1 MNIRIRSLLA
11 VIACTV
17 ACVVAAFAPTSSAAE
32 GVSRDHSQNSGVISP
47 ITSSSNN
54 KTTVDLSAA
63 WSRGESGTVG
73 IDANISISGGIS
85 SCLSS
90 ESPIRANAVLA
101 EGVRIEDAALA
112 DTLDS
117 WNASHADAGL
127 TIEGAT
133 SWVRVAEDG
142 SQSAAEQDGD
152 GVFQALKLV
161 VMPQDGASLEATDTI
176 DVAIPLTLSDDASA
190 RVLEQ
195 VDQGTARQPVF
206 FDAATAVMDEDGIA
220 SVKTV
225 PGFSLAVGDVE
236 MQACTPVLLCKDL
249 VQAQEASRTAR
260 AAGDAPWYIDAFT
273 LDSVY
278 SGTAKFDGDDKAGH
292 DSSSRNDVLRSYD
305 SVIYSTSYA
314 LMVEDGVGTARTGKL
329 RVSATLPLTDDL
341 MTWDLDS
348 MLWLKNAEVTTIA
361 GKQRVTGDV
370 VFGGESSI
378 PVAPSVGMLNFVAK
392 VRDISQGQEIVAPY
406 FSVQRYADD
415 GHSLSG
421 DQFECGTV
429 NGVHQSTPAKN
440 ADLKG
445 SAKGRFNAQLKA
457 EDNNN
462 RYTLTLQM
470 RSESGGL
477 KGMALPDEGSLIEV
491 DFQTDW
497 GQNLKAVKVNA
508 LGEAQSG
515 SSPWNNRVVLGED
528 DYGVTAPFGM
538 QPDGSHKTS
547 FNTIY
552 DSGAIGVK
560 EYKNDTG
567 NGTPATFTF
576 QIGAFNIDKQN
587 IDKVSANF
595 NASRTEETKNPD
607 YDSEVVYNFGSYLF
621 EVEAPQYGYDWH
633 TTWVEVTD
641 LRVEDTG
648 GAVSGDCYAEDDQC
662 SQIHSPGAPVEG
674 EHGFH
679 INYNTTIIHG
689 YTTERIE
696 DDGSLTVMN
705 SIPDGSNLD
714 GGSHSGIYEVSPGES
729 FVTASQNQ
737 YHFLDDDSTSYFSRK
752 DAPRYVTKFMKFD
765 DEVFEVNGD
774 MLDEVPIESAVFS
787 QDSGWLVH
795 GDAATTI
802 KYVTK
807 PGGWSSD
814 EELLTTHLDNDH
826 ATHFEDKPTGSL
838 SVHSSYEDAIASGNP
853 IVGVVYDILVDKQMM
868 EDHFA
873 YQKTGYRV
881 ATSLYVQI
889 RSVPMRIKTDAAVRD
904 GEAITKKDDPRLVGI
919 LTWDSTTSCVD
930 LYRTET
936 NALSGK
942 TEYVNTYAYRRR
954 SGTTTTLGKWQWA
967 HRSGLGT
974 FSDNIF
980 TGYKK
985 AEFDASGNVSKMAE
999 SAARLNV
1006 GYDNTPAAGGASFY
1020 VRLNGVDVKKEV
1032 AQQSEGLPKVNFNL
1046 DEGQRRVDFSIDAQ
1060 HTGSD
1065 LSRLTDTV
1073 TLTDTIPAGMNPV
1086 NPEGTTPEERWSIAY
1101 GGVYR
1106 QDGDTNGGAGGEWV
1120 ASGSD
1125 IVSTDASDTEA
1136 WKTMQSAMDRWADTK
1151 PTLSY
1156 TVDEQANDD
1165 GSTTLTWTFNNV
1177 PVSYNLPKIH
1187 YSVKL
1192 GSADDPF
1199 KDLANGDSLA
1209 NTVSASLAVSG
1220 AADSSSATVAVVR
1233 SQSAAVIKTPKVE
1246 QRNAEGTDPMG
1257 FDITFMNNADDDTAP
1272 LQLLSVVDI
1281 LPGADDGSWSTTAE
1295 GIRELEDYKLKN
1307 VSFNAAGFPEG
1318 QSLYMAYMIPR
1329 NLTRA
1334 EMRSMQAAGTLWGSM
1349 SNIEFG
1355 QDGWLYVRISFNA
1368 DGSLAA
1374 SSKQAVENT
1383 LDGREILAI
1392 GFFTLGTTP
1401 VPPGAV
1407 FSLSF
1412 DYGWDDAR
1420 TELLHNTSDTFTNTV
1435 TLEAQALKKAVSS
1448 KATTAPTPADVD
1460 FPFTKVDG
1468 DSTTVPLAGAEFKLF
1483 KWNGDGE
1490 APQDGLLNVEDP
1502 GSSWELVQTQESAED
1517 TGLVSFAKLK
1527 SGVYRLVE
1535 TKAPAG
1541 YFQPTGQWN
1550 VTVDALD
1557 DESPISIVAVADGA
1571 TMPPAFATTDSG
1583 SWQLPN
1589 YRPMD
1594 IPHAGG
1600 RGIAMFVA
1608 AGVAVSA
1615 VGFVVRAR
1623 LRRGGRL

>member
-1 MNIRIRSLLA
+1 M
-11 VIACTV
+11 
-17 ACVVAAFAPTSSAAE
+17 
-32 GVSRDHSQNSGVISP
+32 
-47 ITSSSNN
+47 
-54 KTTVDLSAA
+54 
-63 WSRGESGTVG
+63 
-73 IDANISISGGIS
+73 
-85 SCLSS
+85 
-90 ESPIRANAVLA
+90 LA
-101 EGVRIEDAALA
+101 EGVCIEDSALA

-260 AAGDAPWYIDAFT
+260 AAGDAPWYLDAFT

-278 SGTAKFDGDDKAGH
+278 SGTAKFDGDDEAGH

-314 LMVEDGVGTARTGKL
+314 LAVEDGMGTARTGKL
-329 RVSATLPLTDDL
+329 RVSATLPLSKDL

-348 MLWLKNAEVTTIA
+348 MIWLKNAEVTTIA

-392 VRDISQGQEIVAPY
+392 VRNISQGQEIDAPY

-415 GHSLSG
+415 GSTLSG
-421 DQFECGTV
+421 DMFECGTV
-429 NGVHQSTPAKN
+429 GGIHQSTPAKN

-491 DFQTDW
+491 DLQSDR
-497 GQNLKAVKVNA
+497 GQNLRAVKVNA
-508 LGEAQSG
+508 SG
-515 SSPWNNRVVLGED
+515 QAPTTTSPEPDALSED
-528 DYGVTAPFGM
+528 DYGVTAPFGI
-538 QPDGSHKTS
+538 QPNGSYKTS

-552 DSGAIGVK
+552 NSGGVGAANV
-560 EYKNDTG
+560 EYDTG
-567 NGTPATFTF
+567 NGTPAKFTF
-576 QIGAFNIDKQN
+576 RIGAFTIDKQN
-587 IDKVSANF
+587 IDKVAANF
-595 NASRTEETKNPD
+595 NASRTEESGNPD

-621 EVEAPQYGYDWH
+621 ELDAPQYGYDQH
-633 TTWVEVTD
+633 TTWVEITD
-641 LRVEDTG
+641 LRVKDTG
-648 GAVSGDCYAEDDQC
+648 GTVSGDCYADDDKC
-662 SQIHSPGAPVEG
+662 SQIHAATG
-674 EHGFH
+674 EIDGSTGFH
-679 INYNTTIIHG
+679 INYNTVFMGG
-689 YTTERIE
+689 YSTERVEE
-696 DDGSLTVMN
+696 DGTLTIMR
-705 SIPDGSNLD
+705 SMPDGSPLD
-714 GGSHSGIYEVSPGES
+714 NGSHSGIYEVSPGET
-729 FVTASQNQ
+729 FVTASLNQ
-737 YHFLDDDSTSYFSRK
+737 YFCIDNNATAYFSRK
-752 DAPRYVTKFMKFD
+752 DAPRYVTKFLKFD

-774 MLDEVPIESAVFS
+774 LLDTVPVDTPVFS

-795 GDAATTI
+795 GQAKVVV

-814 EELLTTHLDNDH
+814 AELLDTHLSNSQ
-826 ATHFEDKPTGSL
+826 ATHFDDVGGGSL
-838 SVHSSYEDAIASGNP
+838 TVHDSYEDAMDSGDP
-853 IVGVVYDILVDKQMM
+853 IVGVVFDMLVDKRMM

-881 ATSLYVQI
+881 ATSLYVQV
-889 RSVPMRIKTDAAVRD
+889 RSVPLRIKEDAAVRN
-904 GEAITKKDDPRLVGI
+904 GEAITDKADPRLVGV

-930 LYRTET
+930 YDRTET
-936 NALSGK
+936 NPQTGK

-954 SGTTTTLGKWQWA
+954 SGQTTTEGKWQWGN
-967 HRSGLGT
+967 RLTGT

-985 AEFDASGNVSKMAE
+985 AQFDASGNIAQMAE
-999 SAARLNV
+999 SAARLN
-1006 GYDNTPAAGGASFY
+1006 GGWDNTPAAGGSSFY
-1020 VRLNGVDVKKEV
+1020 VRLNGVDVTKRV
-1032 AQQSEGLPKVNFNL
+1032 AQQTDGVPKVTFNL

-1060 HTGSD
+1060 HTGSN

-1073 TLTDTIPAGMNPV
+1073 TLSDTIPAGMNPV
-1086 NPEGTTPEERWSIAY
+1086 NPDGATPEERWGIAY
-1101 GGVYR
+1101 GGDYR
-1106 QDGDTNGGAGGEWV
+1106 QDGTTNGGAGGEWV
-1120 ASGSD
+1120 ADGED
-1125 IVSTDASDTEA
+1125 VVSADAEDTLA
-1136 WKTMQSAMDRWADTK
+1136 WDAMQSAMDGWPGTSPK
-1151 PTLSY
+1151 LSY
-1156 TVDEQANDD
+1156 RVEEQANDD
-1165 GSTTLTWTFNNV
+1165 GSTTLTWVFEQV
-1177 PVSYNLPKIH
+1177 PVSYRLPKIH

-1192 GSADDPF
+1192 GSSDDPF
-1199 KDLANGDSLA
+1199 SDLANGDSLV
-1209 NTVSASLAVSG
+1209 NTVSGSLTKSG
-1220 AADSSSATVAVVR
+1220 ATDASSATVAVVR
-1233 SQSAAVIKTPKVE
+1233 SQSAAIVKTPKVE

-1307 VSFNAAGFPEG
+1307 VSFNAAGFPEDR
-1318 QSLYMAYMIPR
+1318 SLYMAYMIPGYLSR
-1329 NLTRA
+1329 ENMRA
-1334 EMRSMQAAGTLWGSM
+1334 MQKDGALWDSMTHLG
-1349 SNIEFG
+1349 FG
-1355 QDGWLYVRISFNA
+1355 GDGWQHVPIRFNA
-1368 DGSLAA
+1368 DGSLEA
-1374 SSKQAVENT
+1374 SSKQAVENA
-1383 LDGREILAI
+1383 LDGQEILAI

-1407 FSLSF
+1407 LSLSF

-1435 TLEAQALKKAVSS
+1435 TLEAHALKKAVSS

-1460 FPFTKVDG
+1460 FPFVKVDG

-1490 APQDGLLNVEDP
+1490 APQDGLLDVEDP
-1502 GSSWELVQTQESAED
+1502 GSSWELVQTQESAKD

-1535 TKAPAG
+1535 TKAPTG

-1571 TMPPAFATTDSG
+1571 TMPPAFVTTDSG

>member
-1 MNIRIRSLLA
+1 MNKWAHTFI
-11 VIACTV
+11 VTIACTA
-17 ACVVAAFAPTSSAAE
+17 ACVLAAFAPASSAAE
-32 GVSRDHSQNSGVISP
+32 SIGEGGGLSQNSGVISP
-47 ITSSSNN
+47 VTSSSNN
-54 KTTVDLSAA
+54 NIAVDLSAA
-63 WSRGESGTVG
+63 WSQGESGAVG
-73 IDANISISGGIS
+73 IDVGISISGAS
-85 SCLSS
+85 SFLSG
-90 ESPIRANAVLA
+90 ESPVQVDAVLA

-117 WNASHADAGL
+117 WNAAHAGTGL
-127 TIEGAT
+127 VIEGTT

-142 SQSAAEQDGD
+142 AQSSAEQDDD
-152 GVFQALKLV
+152 GALQALKLV
-161 VMPQDGASLEATDTI
+161 MASQGGASLESTDAIEVT
-176 DVAIPLTLSDDASA
+176 IPLALSDDASA

-195 VDQGTARQPVF
+195 TDQGTARQPVF
-206 FDAATAVMDEDGIA
+206 FDAATSVMDEDGVV
-220 SVKTV
+220 SVQTV
-225 PGFSLAVGDVE
+225 PGFSLTVGDVE
-236 MQACTPVLLCKDL
+236 VQTCTPNVLCNDL
-249 VQAQEASRTAR
+249 VREQTASRSSR
-260 AAGDAPWYIDAFT
+260 AVSDAPWYIDAFT

-278 SGTAKFDGDDKAGH
+278 SGTAQFDGDDEPGH
-292 DSSSRNDVLRSYD
+292 DSSARNDVLRSYD

-314 LMVEDGVGTARTGKL
+314 LMVEDGVGTAQTGKL
-329 RVSATLPLTDDL
+329 RVSATLPLSDDL

-392 VRDISQGQEIVAPY
+392 VRDVSQDQEIAAPY

-421 DQFECGTV
+421 DEFECGTV

-515 SSPWNNRVVLGED
+515 SSPWINRVLGED

-633 TTWVEVTD
+633 TTWVEITE

-648 GAVSGDCYAEDDQC
+648 GAVSGDCYAEDDKC

-674 EHGFH
+674 DHGFH
-679 INYNTTIIHG
+679 INYNTTIING

-737 YHFLDDDSTSYFSRK
+737 YHFLDDDATSYFSRL

-787 QDSGWLVH
+787 QDSGWLHH
-795 GDAATTI
+795 GDAETTV

-838 SVHSSYEDAIASGNP
+838 SVHSSYEDAIASGDP

-889 RSVPMRIKTDAAVRD
+889 RSVPMRIKMDAAVRD

-999 SAARLNV
+999 SAALLNG

-1136 WKTMQSAMDRWADTK
+1136 WKTMQSAMDRWAGTK

-1318 QSLYMAYMIPR
+1318 QSLYMAYMIPG
-1329 NLTRA
+1329 NLSRE
-1334 EMRSMQAAGTLWGSM
+1334 EMRAMQKEGTLRGSM
-1349 SNIEFG
+1349 SNIDYG
-1355 QDGWLYVRISFNA
+1355 QDGWLYERIDFNA
-1368 DGSLAA
+1368 DGSLVA

-1383 LDGREILAI
+1383 LAGREILAI

-1407 FSLSF
+1407 FNLSF

-1435 TLEAQALKKAVSS
+1435 TLEAHALKKAVSS
-1448 KATTAPTPADVD
+1448 KATTEPTPADVD
-1460 FPFTKVDG
+1460 FSFTKIDG
-1468 DSTTVPLAGAEFKLF
+1468 DSTSAPLAGAEFKLF
-1483 KWNGDGE
+1483 KWSGGGD
-1490 APQDGLLNVEDP
+1490 APQDGLLDVENP

-1550 VTVDALD
+1550 VTVDTLD
-1557 DESPISIVAVADGA
+1557 EENPISITAVADGT
-1571 TMPPAFATTDSG
+1571 TMPPAFAVTDSG

-1608 AGVAVSA
+1608 VGVAVSA
-1615 VGFVVRAR
+1615 IGFVVRTHAR
-1623 LRRGGRL
+1623 RRGRL